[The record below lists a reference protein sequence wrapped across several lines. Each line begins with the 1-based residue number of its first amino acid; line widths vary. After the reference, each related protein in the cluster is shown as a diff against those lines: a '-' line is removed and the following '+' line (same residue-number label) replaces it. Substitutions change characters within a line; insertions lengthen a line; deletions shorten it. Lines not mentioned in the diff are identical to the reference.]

1 MHALS
6 SAAVAVAVTRA
17 CTRGELE
24 RCGCDR
30 KVRGISPEGEL
41 DLSTLSH
48 TEPPTA
54 APLLFVL
61 LSLAGVEVPC
71 KILIT
76 IKFSIFCDLTT
87 TNINAFH

>member
-30 KVRGISPEGEL
+30 KVRGVSPEGEL
-41 DLSTLSH
+41 GFCCIQMERDKSTLSH
-48 TEPPTA
+48 SEHETTA
-54 APLLFVL
+54 
-61 LSLAGVEVPC
+61 G
-71 KILIT
+71 
-76 IKFSIFCDLTT
+76 
-87 TNINAFH
+87 